1 MKLVITLAITLLLFT
16 KSQADLIW
24 TVGLPGDGWPQD
36 LGNGGGEE
44 TVFVQETGVN
54 DLPGNPASP
63 VVGQQSD
70 DDYYFAGV
78 YTTVVDGGNY
88 DPVGPVAENEQ
99 GAERAFAGS
108 DNTLRYHFNF
118 PSTIGAAT
126 PLTVSWDA
134 HNLHNDAAD
143 PRYGVEVYVNGT
155 RVAGETLIR
164 GDELG
169 VINTTPAFTLADVNG
184 ETGEGFDNYVE
195 LRGINYNA
203 EGGGN
208 WMGVDHVSLDAELSA
223 DGIFVVTDVA
233 LTLTGAVQ
241 MSEFNISNPSQATPR
256 TINEIEIVGD
266 DASKFTIDTAL
277 PFTIDP
283 EVQQT
288 VAYTVDPSG
297 DLGTLAA
304 SFVIE
309 TDKEEVSI
317 QLAGTIHDP
326 VLASIAAIDFG
337 ESETSAS
344 QTLEISNT
352 GLSQD
357 LVIES
362 ITITGSDAFSA
373 TNPGTIAAGAMG
385 QSTVTFAAADPG
397 PYNAL
402 MVINSN
408 DPVFPMIE
416 VTLSATVPSEG
427 TLVWTVG
434 LPGDGWP
441 QGLGRGGGPETIFVQ
456 ETGTNELPGEPDNS
470 TVPRMSD
477 DDYYFAGVYN
487 TVLDGGDYEPLGRVA
502 NNEEGAERAFAGS
515 DNTLRYHFNFPTH
528 IGATTPLWVSW
539 DANNLHTG
547 GGDDPRYGVE
557 VWFNGNQIAEETII
571 RSEQLSEEGG
581 IHSTPTFTLNDV
593 NGEAGE
599 GFDNYVELR
608 GINYNGEGGGNWMGL
623 DHVSLNALN
632 VEPGPNIFVQ
642 SRMDLG
648 QLDLGAQEIILSVSN
663 VGTDNALAI
672 SGVTTSGPD
681 ADRITIVDFP
691 ATIAPGA
698 DAEIKYTLDPGR
710 TGEFQFNFDIASN
723 DVDEEDKNRRVA
735 VTAAVINLT
744 GPAAH
749 YALDDAEGSTE
760 MRDITGHGRH
770 GTYDGVTL
778 GQGALIPTGT
788 AGGFGGGSFGE
799 IPGASLQMTDFTVSM
814 WANPSELGDIQTLFG
829 QGSGSPSFA
838 LLFTQTEVSWFVGD
852 DIVLSTETS
861 PIAASTL
868 VQVAATYDSAGPTV
882 TLFVDGVEVARQEGA
897 PEVDLNDSEQD
908 PFYIGAFASAL
919 PFTGTLDDVQ
929 VYNRALNADD
939 IKTLFDT
946 PGSVLG
952 EIEVPSGR
960 ALVDLDASGL
970 AGGAIASWSNA
981 GTLGGDFQASGDP
994 TVEVIDGVTAVTLD
1008 GNGDYFEG
1016 PASTPEIEG
1025 DSGRSIVAWVYN
1037 PELASEET
1045 VISWG
1050 KRGGPDGTNMSFN
1063 HGFHNNFGAVGHWGG
1078 DGPDI
1083 GWNPNSDVEGDDPN
1097 VLGDAEEGIW
1107 THISY
1112 TQTGASTKVFTNG
1125 LLTNSEDAALDTF
1138 AGLGILVGAQRE
1150 GNGVAVTD
1158 GLKGSLSIARLRVFD
1173 SALSDED
1180 VLADFEASAADF
1192 DRGGGDSA
1200 LIAHFPLDNDG
1211 NSSDGAFVA
1220 STSTDVEFGVAGANG
1235 NTGTSA
1241 TFNGTSSLIQHDWS
1255 TDLNPESFTLALWAK
1270 SDGGAGAWNSPVTS
1284 RHDLNPDSQGYLIY
1298 DNQPDGAWTFWSG
1311 NGTVEGNW
1319 QVLDGPAVNVGEWQ
1333 HVAITYD
1340 NASETKKLYV
1350 DGALVAEAN
1359 DSVTPNDT
1367 TPFNIGSGEDFGT
1380 GFRFVGQIDDI
1391 GLWNVPHDAASIV
1404 SIMEGGVANFT
1415 GGDVGRPVPG
1425 APIVVAIVSSA
1436 DAVGLSFTGAEGKTY
1451 DIQYSADLQ
1460 TWVSLETGL
1469 QGEIN
1474 YEDTDAA
1481 RIGNPAGYYRG
1492 VEQ

>member
-1 MKLVITLAITLLLFT
+1 MKPLQKLSILPRLAMKLRLPKLTGLFGAT
-16 KSQADLIW
+16 AALFALMGSASADSLS
-24 TVGLPGDGWPQD
+24 
-36 LGNGGGEE
+36 
-44 TVFVQETGVN
+44 VN
-54 DLPGNPASP
+54 FS
-63 VVGQQSD
+63 SD
-70 DDYYFAGV
+70 
-78 YTTVVDGGNY
+78 
-88 DPVGPVAENEQ
+88 
-99 GAERAFAGS
+99 RA
-108 DNTLRYHFNF
+108 
-118 PSTIGAAT
+118 
-126 PLTVSWDA
+126 
-134 HNLHNDAAD
+134 DAAF
-143 PRYGVEVYVNGT
+143 G
-155 RVAGETLIR
+155 AGETAGAPGYVTSGWNDVAGVV
-164 GDELG
+164 GDGATDNITSPFAGQLTDSNGDAIEG
-169 VINTTPAFTLADVNG
+169 ATMEWTSSNSWNTTNGVTNGDNKLMNGYIDSSAGNPQTTVSIAGLPSSFTNAGYTVVVYFGSDGNDRTGKITVEGGETYSYSSFSEQGGDFPGAYTQTTDTADGEPQANYAVWSGLSSADVNITLDRG
-184 ETGEGFDNYVE
+184 SNNSGIHGFQ
-195 LRGINYNA
+195 I
-203 EGGGN
+203 
-208 WMGVDHVSLDAELSA
+208 
-223 DGIFVVTDVA
+223 ITDS
-233 LTLTGAVQ
+233 GAP
-241 MSEFNISNPSQATPR
+241 EP
-256 TINEIEIVGD
+256 VGD
-266 DASKFTIDTAL
+266 DPKLAL
-277 PFTIDP
+277 
-283 EVQQT
+283 
-288 VAYTVDPSG
+288 
-297 DLGTLAA
+297 
-304 SFVIE
+304 
-309 TDKEEVSI
+309 
-317 QLAGTIHDP
+317 
-326 VLASIAAIDFG
+326 SIAAIAFAPSDL
-337 ESETSAS
+337 SSS
-344 QTLEISNT
+344 QTFDISNN

-362 ITITGSDAFSA
+362 ITFTGEDADAFSA
-373 TNPGTIAAGAMG
+373 TNPGTIAVGATG
-385 QSTVTFAAADPG
+385 QSTVTFTPSGDG
-397 PYNAL
+397 DYRTVL
-402 MVINSN
+402 EFKSN
-408 DPVFPMIE
+408 DPVSPVIRFS
-416 VTLSATVPSEG
+416 VTGSDPEG

-441 QGLGRGGGPETIFVQ
+441 QGGTGGGAETNFVI
-456 ETGTNELPGEPDNS
+456 EGGTNELPGDPANMDGQA
-470 TVPRMSD
+470 D

-487 TVLDGGDYEPLGRVA
+487 TVLDGGDYEPVGTVA
-502 NNEEGAERAFAGS
+502 ENEEFTERAWAGE
-515 DNTLRYHFNFPTH
+515 DNFKRYHFNIPNH
-528 IGATTPLWVSW
+528 IGATIPLWVSW
-539 DANNLHTG
+539 DATIF
-547 GGDDPRYGVE
+547 DSSAEDPRRGVE
-557 VWFNGNQIAEETII
+557 VYFNGNLIAEETLI
-571 RSEQLSEEGG
+571 SPAQLSK
-581 IHSTPTFTLNDV
+581 INKTPTFLLADV
-593 NGEAGE
+593 NGEIGE

-608 GINYNGEGGGNWMGL
+608 GIPYVDTGGGNWMGI
-623 DHVSLNALN
+623 DHVSLNAQSA
-632 VEPGPNIFVQ
+632 EPGPNVFVK
-642 SRMDLG
+642 SEVNLG
-648 QLDLGAQEIILSVSN
+648 QLDQDSQAFILSVSN
-663 VGTDNALAI
+663 VGAENVLAI
-672 SGVTTSGPD
+672 SAITVSGPD
-681 ADRITIVDFP
+681 ADKITIVDFP

-698 DAEIKYTLDPGR
+698 TAQINYSFDPGR
-710 TGEFQFNFDIASN
+710 TGDFQFNIDIAS
-723 DVDEEDKNRRVA
+723 DDIDEEDKNAAVA
-735 VTAAVINLT
+735 VTAAVINAA

-760 MRDITGHGRH
+760 MRDITGYGRH
-770 GTYDGVTL
+770 GTYDGVAL
-778 GQGALIPTGT
+778 GQDALIPTGT

-799 IPGASLQMTDFTVSM
+799 IPGESLQMTDFTVSM
-814 WANPSELGDIQTLFG
+814 WAKPSELGDIQTLFA
-829 QGSGSPSFA
+829 QGTGSPEFA
-838 LLFTQTEVSWFVGD
+838 LVFTQTELSWFAGD
-852 DIVLSTETS
+852 EITLSTENS
-861 PIAASTL
+861 PIAAGAPVHVS
-868 VQVAATYDSAGPTV
+868 ATYDSAGPTV
-882 TLFVDGVEVARQEGA
+882 TLFVDGIEVARLEGA
-897 PEVDLNDSEQD
+897 PELDLNDPFQD
-908 PFYIGAFASAL
+908 PFYIGTFFGGNLS
-919 PFTGTLDDVQ
+919 FSGTLDDLQ
-929 VYNRALNADD
+929 VYNRVLDGDD
-939 IKTLFDT
+939 VKFLFDN
-946 PGSVLG
+946 PGEEIRDSVEMPPVKGL
-952 EIEVPSGR
+952 

-970 AGGAIASWSNA
+970 AGGAIASWSNV

-1125 LLTNSEDAALDTF
+1125 VLTNSEDAALDTF

-1415 GGDVGRPVPG
+1415 GGDVGPPVPG
-1425 APIVVAIVSSA
+1425 TPIVVAIVSSA
-1436 DAVGLSFTGAEGKTY
+1436 DAVGLSFTGAEGKAY

-1460 TWVSLETGL
+1460 TWVNLETGL